1 MNRENEE
8 GEDEQVKN
16 QSDRENS
23 LGHRQRV
30 SAIPPAVSPRY
41 PGRWGWELGV
51 RVRLGDPTY
60 TVVLYVI
67 TYTPIFKAV
76 CKPDIYLLNTYSLSA
91 HCLSSTA
98 EVKQDRHRDTSLASR
113 SLYSSRE

>member
-51 RVRLGDPTY
+51 RVHLGDPHRAC
-60 TVVLYVI
+60 
-67 TYTPIFKAV
+67 P
-76 CKPDIYLLNTYSLSA
+76 C
-91 HCLSSTA
+91 SSHKGTA
-98 EVKQDRHRDTSLASR
+98 SEALPWEARAW
-113 SLYSSRE
+113 